1 MMSIPSQVRNVTVA
15 IAAISLFFCCNGE
28 ANEQKDWTLELK
40 PHSTRTKSIE
50 IPVQTGDTVIL
61 QFIHSF
67 DKMPVKETM
76 VVTHDGMLELREAEF
91 TKLGAGYD
99 TAPVSGK
106 YHVENGKIRIT
117 EMNIRYPKIPLRIG
131 TIALH
136 QLVVGEKRYDL
147 TSLFGGGERIDIQLK
162 PITGSEFKDSESV
175 SDY

>member
-1 MMSIPSQVRNVTVA
+1 MLSMQRQIRIVAIA
-15 IAAISLFFCCNGE
+15 IAAISLFFCCNGG
-28 ANEQKDWTLELK
+28 ANEPVDWILELK
-40 PHSTRTKSIE
+40 PHSTRAKLIE

-76 VVTHDGMLELREAEF
+76 VVTNDGMLELTEAEF

-99 TAPVSGK
+99 TAPLSGK
-106 YHVENGKIRIT
+106 YHVENGKIHIT

-136 QLVVGEKRYDL
+136 ELVVGENLYDL

-162 PITGSEFKDSESV
+162 PTTGSGFKGSEPV
-175 SDY
+175 ND